1 LSRKF
6 AERLPFTGARSER
19 SAKITGEILT
29 KVVKISVRPAW
40 QSAATDNA
48 DDAVKTVSLI
58 STIKSY
64 GADLASI
71 RTRLVLPSR
80 KTRFIN

>member
-6 AERLPFTGARSER
+6 AERSFTGARNER
-19 SAKITGEILT
+19 SAKIIGEILT
-29 KVVKISVRPAW
+29 KVVKISASRAW

-48 DDAVKTVSLI
+48 DNAVKAVSLI

-71 RTRLVLPSR
+71 RARSVLPPR